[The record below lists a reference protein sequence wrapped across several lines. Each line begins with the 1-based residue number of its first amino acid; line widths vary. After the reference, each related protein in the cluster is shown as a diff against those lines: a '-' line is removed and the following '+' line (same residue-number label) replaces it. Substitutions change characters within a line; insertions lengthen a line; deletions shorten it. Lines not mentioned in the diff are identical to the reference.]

1 MELTIADKVNA
12 NPTAADIAAALSA
25 TSFPEDWSIALDD
38 NMESDVMIDAE
49 YDPIGT
55 FRVSVWENSA
65 RLHAVQNPDAVTLGK
80 MLVKFLARDKSW
92 RDICQWE
99 SPEEAKARVKDEG
112 FAARQAESAAAAV
125 APRVPAMPGSAIL
138 SAVGFVI
145 LVFGGWC
152 AFKLAT
158 QGTGFITD
166 RFPKAEAKL
175 AALTGGMGLVALLM
189 AIAFYRRAR
198 EAQRWPK
205 ATGRVIVSKVERYT
219 DTSGDS
225 SKSRSYRPVIEFAY
239 SVDGTEYCSKQRQLG
254 VQSGGSERWARAVTA
269 KYSVGSAVEVRY
281 DPANPATAALE
292 NPIGMTLLILGA
304 SVLCLAVCIHALHVA
319 G

>member
-1 MELTIADKVNA
+1 MELTIADNVNA

-38 NMESDVMIDAE
+38 NMENDVMIDAE

-55 FRVSVWENSA
+55 FRVSVWENRA
-65 RLHAVQNPDAVTLGK
+65 RRHAVPNPDAATLST
-80 MLVKFLARDKSW
+80 MMQKFLVHDEGW
-92 RDICQWE
+92 RDLCQWE
-99 SPEEAKARVKDEG
+99 SPEEAKARV
-112 FAARQAESAAAAV
+112 QAEAVEARKAGLAAAAA
-125 APRVPAMPGSAIL
+125 APRVPATPGSAIL
-138 SAVGFVI
+138 SAVACAI

-152 AFKLAT
+152 AFQLAT

-205 ATGRVIVSKVERYT
+205 AVGRVIVSKVQSYT
-219 DTSGDS
+219 DDS
-225 SKSRSYRPVIEFAY
+225 SDSRTRRLYRPVIEFAY
-239 SVDGTEYCSKQRQLG
+239 SVDGKEYRSRQRELG
-254 VQSGGSERWARAVTA
+254 AQTGGSESWAQTIKA
-269 KYSVGSAVEVRY
+269 KYPVGREVEVRY

-292 NPIGMTLLILGA
+292 NPIGMTFLALGV
-304 SVLCLAVCIHALHVA
+304 SVFCLAVCIHALHVA

>member
-38 NMESDVMIDAE
+38 NMENDVMIDAE

-55 FRVSVWENSA
+55 FRVSVWENRA
-65 RLHAVQNPDAVTLGK
+65 RVHAVPNPDAATLGT
-80 MLVKFLARDKSW
+80 MLQKFLRRDESW
-92 RDICQWE
+92 RDLCQWE
-99 SPEEAKARVKDEG
+99 SPEEAEARVKAEASEAKE
-112 FAARQAESAAAAV
+112 AASAAAAV
-125 APRVPAMPGSAIL
+125 APRVPATPGLAIL
-138 SAVGFVI
+138 SAVGFAI

-158 QGTGFITD
+158 QGTGFITE

-189 AIAFYRRAR
+189 TIAFYRRAR

-205 ATGRVIVSKVERYT
+205 AVGRVIVSKVENDT
-219 DTSGDS
+219 DDS
-225 SKSRSYRPVIEFAY
+225 SDSRTKRSYRPVIEFAY
-239 SVDGTEYCSKQRQLG
+239 SVDGTEYRSRQRQLG
-254 VQSGGSERWARAVTA
+254 VQTGGSESWARTVTA
-269 KYSVGSAVEVRY
+269 KYPVGRAVEVLY
-281 DPANPATAALE
+281 DPANPGTAALE
-292 NPIGMTLLILGA
+292 NPIGMTFLAFGV
-304 SVLCLAVCIHALHVA
+304 SVFCLAVCIHALHVA